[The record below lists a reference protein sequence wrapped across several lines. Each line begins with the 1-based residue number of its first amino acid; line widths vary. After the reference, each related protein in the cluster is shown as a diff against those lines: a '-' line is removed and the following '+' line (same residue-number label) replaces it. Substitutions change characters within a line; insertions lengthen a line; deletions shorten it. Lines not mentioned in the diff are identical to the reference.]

1 VAARRFQLALAAILL
16 GALALRLR
24 NIDHGLPLVFD
35 VDEHRHFVRPALH
48 MFDSALN
55 PHYFQNPSALTD
67 LFHLIFRVGFR
78 QGFPFGQRGLLDG
91 YRADPTSAF
100 VAARVAV
107 ALIGT
112 LGVWLVYRL
121 GARCIDRRTGLVA
134 AALLAVA
141 FLPYRYSTLAL
152 PDVPMLTAVAAATL
166 AALRAFERGQRRD
179 FALAGAAAGLA
190 IALKYLALP
199 VLVLVVL
206 AAVLRRRERALS
218 LDPSMIVDE
227 SLLPARSRVDR
238 RRTRRVDPF
247 GSRRSALGRDRRLG
261 FAARI
266 GGSRPTA
273 RDVAAAVGLAVAA
286 ALAVFLV
293 LNPYAVLDFAA
304 FRSQVAAQA
313 RVGALLGQEGE
324 SGLAYYAW
332 TLTRGLGWV
341 PLAAAAGGLV
351 QLVRA
356 DRPRALL
363 LVAFPV
369 ALLAIVAFGHPR
381 FYGRYLLGAYPVLC
395 VLAAY
400 GTVRLAEAFGRWRP
414 SVAHLGARSRRAAAA
429 SVDGQPRSRAG
440 VASRDAQPRAP
451 ATAASLDAQPRSR
464 VTALAATAVLTAI
477 LCAQGL
483 VDSLRVSAQL
493 GRDDTRVLAA
503 RWFEANV
510 PPGSGVALEP
520 QTLARLFDVRRPG
533 ARGRYRRYPAQI
545 PPGQAAAYT
554 RYLTADR
561 VERYRRAGF
570 CHVVVTSFQKERALT
585 ARLRGARAY
594 YARLA
599 ATSAQTVTFSPY
611 RRGARPVEFSYDASY
626 DGRSR
631 AFHRPGPVVEIH
643 RLRGCS

>member
-1 VAARRFQLALAAILL
+1 MAARRFDIALAAILL

-24 NIDHGLPLVFD
+24 NIDHGLPIVFD
-35 VDEHRHFVRPALH
+35 LDENRHFVRPALH

-67 LFHLIFRVGFR
+67 LFHLIFRFGFR
-78 QGFPFGQRGLLDG
+78 QEFPFGQHGLLDG

-112 LGVWLVYRL
+112 LGVWLVHRL
-121 GARCIDRRTGLVA
+121 GARCFDRRTGLLA

-166 AALRAFERGQRRD
+166 AALRAYERGGRRD
-179 FALAGAAAGLA
+179 FVLAGAAAGLA

-199 VLVLVVL
+199 VLLLVVL
-206 AAVLRRRERALS
+206 AAILRGR
-218 LDPSMIVDE
+218 DE
-227 SLLPARSRVDR
+227 AM
-238 RRTRRVDPF
+238 
-247 GSRRSALGRDRRLG
+247 SRRDVGPSPRDDAMSRRDVGTSRRDGAMTGRDIAGALG
-261 FAARI
+261 
-266 GGSRPTA
+266 S
-273 RDVAAAVGLAVAA
+273 AVAA

-313 RVGALLGQEGE
+313 QVGGLLGQEGK

-341 PLAAAAGGLV
+341 PLAAAAAGLV
-351 QLVRA
+351 LLVRV
-356 DRPRALL
+356 DRRRALL
-363 LVAFPV
+363 LAAFPL
-369 ALLAIVAFGHPR
+369 ALLAIVAFAHPR
-381 FYGRYLLGAYPVLC
+381 FFGRYLLGAYPALC

-400 GTVRLAEAFGRWRP
+400 GTVRLADA
-414 SVAHLGARSRRAAAA
+414 LGRSR
-429 SVDGQPRSRAG
+429 GTLAG
-440 VASRDAQPRAP
+440 AP
-451 ATAASLDAQPRSR
+451 ARSR
-464 VTALAATAVLTAI
+464 VTALAATAALTAI
-477 LCAQGL
+477 LCAQGFL
-483 VDSLRVSAQL
+483 DSLRVSAQL
-493 GRDDTRVLAA
+493 GRDDTRAIAA
-503 RWFEANV
+503 RWFKAHV
-510 PPGSGVALEP
+510 PEGSSVALEP
-520 QTLARLFDVRRPG
+520 QTPPRLFDVRRPG
-533 ARGRYRRYPAQI
+533 AAGRYRRHPARI
-545 PPGQAAAYT
+545 PPGQGAAYT
-554 RYLTADR
+554 RYLTPARVAD
-561 VERYRRAGF
+561 YRRAGV
-570 CHVVVTSFQKERALT
+570 CHVVVTSFQKERALK
-585 ARLRGARAY
+585 AGLRGARAY

-599 ATSAQTVTFSPY
+599 AASAQTVTFSPY

-643 RLRGCS
+643 RLRGCGAVPTRG